1 MSQTPLRSSE
11 GPSHTSAPGATTT
24 AADPPVVYKC
34 IFPSCDACFLDK
46 EAVLTHISLQHLS
59 SCAQCN
65 TSCCTGCSTLP
76 PPVHFGSSRYPLPP
90 SPWHDMT
97 QQHPGNSLPSN
108 AVPCSLCSPSLDY
121 PCAALGQRCPHS
133 HPTYPPTSHYQP
145 SLPVPTAPPNIPYHP
160 HASLVHTD
168 PAFHVGSPSHSYLPH
183 VPGQE
188 GLAWLHN
195 LGSAPCAHCAVPP
208 PAATV
213 SSVQEQLLQVLQ
225 RSTTASHHPTSPQR
239 RPRNQHQS
247 PSRCLHHNHTTSG
260 GSTGTDGVRGTLPFV
275 QPPMPHFGK
284 QTSSLEGS
292 SENST
297 VLRTPP
303 VHSQQPTDQVTQLP
317 DSASSPS
324 QPDTLPPIGVFWDI
338 ENCQVPS
345 GKTAMGIVQKIRT
358 DFFAGHKEAEFM
370 CVCDISKESREVIQ
384 ELNNAQV
391 TVVHINATA
400 KNAADDKLRQSIRRF
415 ADTYTKPATVILVS
429 GDVNFA
435 SELSDLRHRHKFR
448 IILLHTR
455 HAQEALLHHA
465 HHAVCYDD
473 FVRDLPFR
481 SPSKAVMEL
490 TDLLVSHLPI
500 GRDSNQIRNR
510 LKQLSDNCGGRVLH
524 VSGTSALIRF
534 PNTESANRAKKRME
548 KEDVFG
554 SKITVALASKQK
566 EENKSP
572 TRRARHRSNSRGNEP
587 SPPMGRIEK
596 TESKSDSEHSTT
608 SDPERYSQP
617 PSFLKQLPRHPQ
629 PPDTRQSRDRPRGME
644 RLNHSEGDHRSE
656 GRKDSSGGEP
666 TGNGSY
672 TDMLPSWLQDRGLE
686 YFRPRQD
693 VTSHFNRTAKFRR
706 SVGPR
711 FDHRTQDLP
720 LSLPPRPRSASPVYP
735 MLYSAPLQRNAS
747 PQPQSHPF
755 TEMFYPQ
762 GVDLEV
768 RNLDPTL
775 GHQEMRQTLLSI
787 FREHCKVLKLDLL
800 APHEGIWKA
809 MVKVPKMTDATL
821 AISQVHRRKVG
832 SKRIHVM
839 LGGRRSPALQ
849 YLRSEVTAILS
860 EAPGGCL
867 PLFKFSEIYE
877 KRYSRQ
883 VHLSDLHK
891 LTDVVQVKDQ
901 GSAGRVVCLTCA
913 PLYHSAH
920 PRLTPSPATSSSTT
934 TATTLSST
942 SPVVVE
948 EEEEE
953 EPFCKIHCTQEFL
966 STREVDYENCMLPD
980 IVLSLKAFA
989 AQVHT
994 LLQTHEGRLPL
1005 LSFQTC
1011 YNSEIGT
1018 LPVDESGRGVP
1029 VEHLISCVPG
1039 VNISHGQSGNKTVKW
1054 AQNRPPLPL
1063 ADACWPKLR
1072 PPSPAASPQ
1081 LIQFSR
1087 DVVDLLKGV
1096 SCCRLPFSRFI
1107 PTYHHHFGRQ
1117 CKVADYGFTKL
1128 VELFE
1133 AVPHVLQI
1141 LGYGTA
1147 RVLTLT
1153 HRAQVKRFT
1162 QDILRLLK
1170 SLPNKEVTEAEFPTA
1185 FHGCHEKVW
1194 DVRDYGV
1201 CEVQDLL
1208 CELPENT
1215 VEVNNSEDTTVIS
1228 LPRRE
1233 QTPEEMERTKRF
1245 AREVVELLRRQPHC
1259 RMPFNKFIPAYH
1271 HHFSRQCRLSDYGF
1285 SKLIDLF
1292 EAVPQVVQ
1300 VLEGGEDRALVLA
1313 EGERIKVL
1321 SYQLVKLLR
1330 AQKDQRL
1337 QLGMLI
1343 PTYARMYGYTL
1354 RLQDYDASSIRQLLE
1369 KVTHV
1374 VRVEAGVRGAQVVL
1388 IDRRHLKHMSQLV
1401 LALLMDTAEGTVPL
1415 KDFSQA
1421 FVHRYRYPCDPREY
1435 GYQCL
1440 ADLVKA
1446 MHQTAQLKNEGS
1458 EDCECE
1464 VVLTPLYHFARDIRA
1479 MLLAR
1484 HCSVTL
1490 ANFTNAF
1497 QEHFKRP
1504 CRPQQFGFYNIPALL
1519 AAIPQVVNV
1528 KGRGNR
1534 KVVVLR
1540 HDMRAGAPSYHH
1552 GPGVRGS
1559 SSGTSSPSSVDSS
1572 SRDSSNRGSP
1582 SCLNGIEQELPGT
1595 HSPECLPEGAEM
1607 PAVGVAECPN
1617 ADDTRSSSGVS
1628 SAGAQETEQGH
1639 ASEESGVPDLLVK
1652 DSVTDSSGHDGVGD
1666 SPEVRDLMAAR
1677 SSSPVDLLSAPIPPS
1692 LPSPVLWPDP
1702 VVSADTSDLIN
1713 FTDSPPPTAGSVEV
1727 HVDKVAKLVADC
1739 ADMRKDVEEGGG
1751 DVKKTGRQTKEQRTE
1766 GRKDGGLVRGTVV
1779 RRSVKLAAAFSKPL
1793 QTSQ

>member
-11 GPSHTSAPGATTT
+11 GPSHTSAPGAAST
-24 AADPPVVYKC
+24 ADPPVVYKC

-59 SCAQCN
+59 GCAQCN
-65 TSCCTGCSTLP
+65 TSCCTSCSTLP
-76 PPVHFGSSRYPLPP
+76 PTVHFGSSRYPLPP
-90 SPWHDMT
+90 STWHEMT
-97 QQHPGNSLPSN
+97 QQHPGPSLPSN

-121 PCAALGQRCPHS
+121 PCAALGQRCSHS
-133 HPTYPPTSHYQP
+133 HMTYPPTSHYQP
-145 SLPVPTAPPNIPYHP
+145 SLPVPTPPPNIPYHP
-160 HASLVHTD
+160 HPGLVHTD

-195 LGSAPCAHCAVPP
+195 LGNTPCAHCAIPQ
-208 PAATV
+208 PAPSV

-225 RSTTASHHPTSPQR
+225 RSTTASHLQTSPQR

-247 PSRCLHHNHTTSG
+247 PSRCLHHNYTTSG
-260 GSTGTDGVRGTLPFV
+260 GSTGTDGGRGTLPFV

-284 QTSSLEGS
+284 QTPSVESS
-292 SENST
+292 SENAT
-297 VLRTPP
+297 VVTTPP
-303 VHSQQPTDQVTQLP
+303 VHSQQPAEEVPQLP
-317 DSASSPS
+317 DSASPPS

-358 DFFAGHKEAEFM
+358 EFFAGHKEAEFM

-415 ADTYTKPATVILVS
+415 ADTYTKPATVVLVS

-448 IILLHTR
+448 IVLLHTR

-481 SPSKAVMEL
+481 SPSKAAMEL

-554 SKITVALASKQK
+554 SKITVALAPKQK

-587 SPPMGRIEK
+587 SPPVGKMEK
-596 TESKSDSEHSTT
+596 TESRSDSEHSTT
-608 SDPERYSQP
+608 SDPEKYSHHQT
-617 PSFLKQLPRHPQ
+617 PSFLKQLPRHHPQ
-629 PPDTRQSRDRPRGME
+629 PPDTRQLHGRPGGLD
-644 RLNHSEGDHRSE
+644 RLNHSDGGPRSE
-656 GRKDSSGGEP
+656 GRREGEGGEP
-666 TGNGSY
+666 AGAY
-672 TDMLPSWLQDRGLE
+672 TDVLPSWLQDRSLE
-686 YFRPRQD
+686 YFRPRQEA
-693 VTSHFNRTAKFRR
+693 TSHFNRNAKFRR

-720 LSLPPRPRSASPVYP
+720 LPLPPRPRSASPVYP
-735 MLYSAPLQRNAS
+735 MLYSAPLPRAAS

-787 FREHCKVLKLDLL
+787 FREHCKVLKLDML
-800 APHEGIWKA
+800 APHEGVWKA

-849 YLRSEVTAILS
+849 YLRSEVTAILN

-867 PLFKFSEIYE
+867 PLFKFTEIYE
-877 KRYSRQ
+877 KRYNRQ

-901 GSAGRVVCLTCA
+901 GSAGRVVCLTCV
-913 PLYHSAH
+913 PLYPPGTH
-920 PRLTPSPATSSSTT
+920 PRLTPSPAASSSTT
-934 TATTLSST
+934 TATTLSSG

-953 EPFCKIHCTQEFL
+953 EPFCKIHCTQDFL
-966 STREVDYENCMLPD
+966 STREVDHENCMLPD

-994 LLQTHEGRLPL
+994 LLQTHDGRLPL

-1018 LPVDESGRGVP
+1018 LPVDEGGRGVP

-1039 VNISHGQSGNKTVKW
+1039 VNISHSQSGNKTVKW

-1087 DVVDLLKGV
+1087 DVVDLLKTV

-1141 LGYGTA
+1141 LGYGSA

-1162 QDILRLLK
+1162 QDVLRLLK
-1170 SLPNKEVTEAEFPTA
+1170 SLPNKEVTEAEFPAA
-1185 FHGCHEKVW
+1185 FHGCHEKTW

-1215 VEVNNSEDTTVIS
+1215 VEINNTEDNTVIS

-1233 QTPEEMERTKRF
+1233 QTPEEVERTKRF

-1300 VLEGGEDRALVLA
+1300 VLEGGEERNLVLA

-1388 IDRRHLKHMSQLV
+1388 IDRRHLKHLSQLV
-1401 LALLMDTAEGTVPL
+1401 LALLMDTADGTVPL
-1415 KDFSQA
+1415 KDFPQV
-1421 FVHRYRYPCDPREY
+1421 FVQRYRYPCDPREY

-1440 ADLVKA
+1440 ADLLKA

-1464 VVLTPLYHFARDIRA
+1464 VVLTPLYHFARDIRV

-1484 HCSVTL
+1484 HCSVPL
-1490 ANFTNAF
+1490 ATFSNAF
-1497 QEHFKRP
+1497 QEHFRRP

-1540 HDMRAGAPSYHH
+1540 HDMRAGAQSYHH
-1552 GPGVRGS
+1552 GTGVRGS
-1559 SSGTSSPSSVDSS
+1559 SSGTTSPSSVDSS
-1572 SRDSSNRGSP
+1572 SRESSNRGSP
-1582 SCLNGIEQELPGT
+1582 TCLTGLEQGLPGA
-1595 HSPECLPEGAEM
+1595 HSPECLPESAEM

-1639 ASEESGVPDLLVK
+1639 PSEDTAVPDLLVK
-1652 DSVTDSSGHDGVGD
+1652 GSGQDGVGD
-1666 SPEVRDLMAAR
+1666 SQEVRDLMSR
-1677 SSSPVDLLSAPIPPS
+1677 SPSPVDLLSAPIPPS
-1692 LPSPVLWPDP
+1692 LPSPVIWPDP
-1702 VVSADTSDLIN
+1702 VTAADTSDLIK
-1713 FTDSPPPTAGSVEV
+1713 FTDSPPPTAGNAQDV
-1727 HVDKVAKLVADC
+1727 KKLGKLVADC
-1739 ADMRKDVEEGGG
+1739 TESREDAEGGVG
-1751 DVKKTGRQTKEQRTE
+1751 DVKKMGKGQTKEQRSE
-1766 GRKDGGLVRGTVV
+1766 GRKDGGGLTRGSVV
-1779 RRSVKLAAAFSKPL
+1779 RRSVKLAAAFSEPL
-1793 QTSQ
+1793 KTSQ